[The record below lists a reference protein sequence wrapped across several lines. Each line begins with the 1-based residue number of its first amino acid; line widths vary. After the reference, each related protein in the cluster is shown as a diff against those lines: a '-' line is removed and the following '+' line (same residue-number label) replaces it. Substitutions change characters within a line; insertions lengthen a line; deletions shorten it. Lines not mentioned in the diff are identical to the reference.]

1 MAKKRVKIETVKS
14 HTVSRKNL
22 PSNQSYGS
30 SSLDDPVST
39 HNFPPICISVT
50 KVEYMESIDMEYMDR
65 YGRYE
70 YKWNIW
76 IDMED
81 MNRYGIYG

>member
-1 MAKKRVKIETVKS
+1 MRLGAPLGTTEVIFRGQKRSICLTAKKS
-14 HTVSRKNL
+14 HGVSRKNK

-50 KVEYMESIDMEYMDR
+50 KEEYMESMGMEYIDK

-70 YKWNIW
+70 
-76 IDMED
+76 
-81 MNRYGIYG
+81 